1 MNILYT
7 PGHVSSIHRRRVASS
22 ARGFTLIELMITV
35 AIVALL
41 ASLAYP
47 AYTGSILKGKRAE
60 GRAALTEMLQ
70 QQERYLTQTGSY
82 MTFAAGATG
91 NNGTTRGGTNV
102 AIPFRTTSGDSATGS
117 AYRLA
122 AAACPAAS
130 GTFALNECVS
140 LSAEPNM
147 TDPEVNTLTLTSTGA
162 KGCNGT
168 NTAKC
173 WR

>member
-1 MNILYT
+1 MQDR
-7 PGHVSSIHRRRVASS
+7 SSKPKPVEAVWPT
-22 ARGFTLIELMITV
+22 APLTVRGFTLIELMITV

-60 GRAALTEMLQ
+60 GRAALTDLLQ

-91 NNGTTRGGTNV
+91 ANGTTAAGTSVN
-102 AIPFRTTSGDSATGS
+102 IPFRTTSGDSATGA

-122 AAACPAAS
+122 AAACAAAS
-130 GTFALNECVS
+130 GTMALNECVN
-140 LSAEPNM
+140 LSAVPNM
-147 TDPEVNTLTLTSTGA
+147 TDAEVGTLTLTSTGA
-162 KGCNGT
+162 RGCTGT
-168 NTAKC
+168 NSAKC

>member
-1 MNILYT
+1 MNNLHT
-7 PGHVSSIHRRRVASS
+7 PGCVSLAAPRSEASS

-60 GRAALTEMLQ
+60 GRAALTELLQ
-70 QQERYLTQTGSY
+70 QQERYLTQRGSY
-82 MTFAAGATG
+82 MAFAAGATG
-91 NNGTTRGGTNV
+91 NNGTTRSATNV
-102 AIPFRTTSGDSATGS
+102 FIDFKTFSGDRQAGA
-117 AYRLA
+117 AYQLA

-140 LSAEPNM
+140 LSAVPNM
-147 TDPEVNTLTLTSTGA
+147 ADAEVGTLTMTSTGA

-168 NTAKC
+168 NPAKC